1 MDFEKLKNPELQE
14 KLKAAKGPE
23 DLLAIAQE
31 EGYEL
36 SDEELDA
43 ISGGEHWCRILDT
56 YHY

>member
-1 MDFEKLKNPELQE
+1 MDFERLKDPVFQKKLKDANT
-14 KLKAAKGPE
+14 PE
-23 DLLAIAQE
+23 DLLAIAKE

-36 SDEELDA
+36 SDEELEA